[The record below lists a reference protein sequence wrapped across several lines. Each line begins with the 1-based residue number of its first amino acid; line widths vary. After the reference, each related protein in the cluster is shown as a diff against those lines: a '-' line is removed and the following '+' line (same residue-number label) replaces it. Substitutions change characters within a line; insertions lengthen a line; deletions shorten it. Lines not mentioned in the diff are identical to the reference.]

1 MAIFSKKNEKQ
12 KACIWK
18 DAFLSNQNQEV
29 NSVVL
34 PLEENLVSWISIYS
48 S

>member
-1 MAIFSKKNEKQ
+1 MAIFSEKNQEQ
-12 KACIWK
+12 KVCIWI
-18 DAFLSNQNQEV
+18 DNLLISIWLDG